1 MAKFYGKVGYAQAVE
16 TAPGVYKNNAITE
29 RHYRGDVIK
38 SNRRLENSENLN
50 DNIRVNN
57 SISIVA
63 DAYAYEH
70 FFAMKYVEWMG
81 SLWKI
86 SNAEVQR
93 PRIILTLGEV
103 YNGPKPKI

>member
-1 MAKFYGKVGYAQAVE
+1 MAKFYGKVGYAQTVE
-16 TAPGVYKNNAITE
+16 TAPGVYKKNAITE
-29 RHYRGDVIK
+29 RYYRGDVIK
-38 SNRRLENSENLN
+38 NTRRLENSENLN